1 MWTPISRD
9 ERLER
14 ILLER
19 VAAKLAAEAPESAK
33 APSTEVSPTK

>member
-19 VAAKLAAEAPESAK
+19 VAAKLAAEAPQPASVE
-33 APSTEVSPTK
+33 PSPKK